1 MNETTLWNVA
11 ESQQNINQPTNQTEQ
26 PAQQEQPKVE
36 VQPTQSV
43 EQNNLTWNSSWVVE
57 PTQSV
62 QSQQT
67 EQSTPD
73 QQTQDLMSSINEII
87 NEQHWDVIWE
97 GLEDLYPNLKG
108 RVDFAK
114 VCSGILKAL
123 PPLED
128 GVLVSRKDVSRIAES
143 VGNSLIEI
151 LIVYDKIY
159 ENNGVGETTS

>member
-1 MNETTLWNVA
+1 MI
-11 ESQQNINQPTNQTEQ
+11 NISEN
-26 PAQQEQPKVE
+26 
-36 VQPTQSV
+36 
-43 EQNNLTWNSSWVVE
+43 
-57 PTQSV
+57 
-62 QSQQT
+62 
-67 EQSTPD
+67 
-73 QQTQDLMSSINEII
+73 INEII

-114 VCSGILKAL
+114 VCGGILKAL

-128 GVLVSRKDVSRIAES
+128 GVLVSRKDVARIAES

-159 ENNGVGETTS
+159 ENNGVGKVSS